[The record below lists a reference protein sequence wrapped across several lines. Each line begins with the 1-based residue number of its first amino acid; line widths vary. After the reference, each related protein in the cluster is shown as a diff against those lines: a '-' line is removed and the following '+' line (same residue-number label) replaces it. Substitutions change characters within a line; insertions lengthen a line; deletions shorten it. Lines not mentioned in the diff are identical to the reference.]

1 MARNLYDVGDRRPDE
16 TDSWLNEK
24 QENRARVVPIGLL
37 LIALAL
43 AVGGALLVLPILPAA
58 GVSSKTAIMPTS
70 ISDEFTLCDDI
81 KGDACVL
88 ATDAYAWRGRRYHL
102 SDISAPSETDAK
114 CPLEAAHARKG
125 RAALLTMMNGGA
137 FEAQPDPADADPSA
151 RILLRD
157 NVSLGQLMI
166 LKGYVKPWSHD
177 PIDWCAG

>member
-1 MARNLYDVGDRRPDE
+1 MARNLYDVGDRHPDE

-24 QENRARVVPIGLL
+24 QENRARVVPIGML
-37 LIALAL
+37 LIALML
-43 AVGGALLVLPILPAA
+43 AVGGALLFMQILPDASD
-58 GVSSKTAIMPTS
+58 SSKTATTPTT
-70 ISDEFTLCDDI
+70 ISDEFALCDDI

-88 ATDAYAWRGRRYHL
+88 SADAYAWRGRRYHL
-102 SDISAPSETDAK
+102 SDISAPSEIDAR
-114 CPLEAAHARKG
+114 CPQEAARARKG
-125 RAALLTMMNGGA
+125 RTALLTMMNGGA

-177 PIDWCAG
+177 PINWCAA